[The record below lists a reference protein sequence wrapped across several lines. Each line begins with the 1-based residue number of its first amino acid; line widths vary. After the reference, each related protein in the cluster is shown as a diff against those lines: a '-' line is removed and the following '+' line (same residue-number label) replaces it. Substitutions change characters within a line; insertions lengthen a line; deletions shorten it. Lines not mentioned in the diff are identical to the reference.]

1 MSATTLSAADLR
13 PVDLFDDLD
22 DAALAEFAAVATP
35 FEARAGEVVA
45 EPGAAIGVILLLDG
59 VLRTL
64 IPDGDRAEPT
74 GQHHAPTWL
83 GAIGALT
90 RGSLGVRVQAH
101 TDCRMAR
108 IVPDDFRP
116 LAFAHTAVHD
126 RVMRQVGPVMS
137 RITAIEHNRE
147 RLASLGTM
155 AAGLAHELNNPA
167 AAATRTAAQMAE
179 TLETVSATI
188 GHFVH
193 SGVEREEA
201 AKLVAL
207 HDEVVAAA
215 GTRTALDALGAA
227 DAEDELIARLEELG
241 VREPWALAEPLAA
254 AGVDG
259 AWLDRVHALAGPP
272 THAARPRGA
281 ATPPAPGPPAAPQ
294 G

>member
-1 MSATTLSAADLR
+1 MSTTTFAVADLR

-22 DAALAEFAAVATP
+22 DAALADFAAVALPLDAT
-35 FEARAGEVVA
+35 AGERVV
-45 EPGAAIGVILLLDG
+45 EPGATIGVILLLDG
-59 VLRTL
+59 VIRTL
-64 IPDGDRAEPT
+64 ILDGDRAEPT
-74 GQHHAPTWL
+74 GQHRAPTWL

-90 RGSLGVRVQAH
+90 RGSLGVRVQAD

-108 IVPDDFRP
+108 IAPDDFRR
-116 LAFAHTAVHD
+116 LAFSHTAVHD

-167 AAATRTAAQMAE
+167 AAATRAAAQMAE
-179 TLETVSATI
+179 ALEAVSATI

-227 DAEDELIARLEELG
+227 DAEDELIDRLEELG
-241 VREPWALAEPLAA
+241 VREPWSLAEPLAA
-254 AGVDG
+254 GGGGGGGG
-259 AWLDRVHALAGPP
+259 AP
-272 THAARPRGA
+272 AR
-281 ATPPAPGPPAAPQ
+281 APS
-294 G
+294 